1 MRVDKRWWEGSPNGR
16 GGGGGGALRN
26 KLDKVHRGMTFF
38 ACQGRGVGLSLEDNK
53 SDFADPP
60 PHTLS
65 KESPFKLLASYD

>member
-1 MRVDKRWWEGSPNGR
+1 MVGGKSW
-16 GGGGGGALRN
+16 GGGGGGSWGTLRN